1 MIFLLY
7 CLTSLSM
14 TLSRSTRVATK
25 GIISLFQWPSN
36 IPLYICTCVCV
47 YMYTVLHIYNNIPLY
62 IGALYNM
69 HCIHVH
75 VFIHYPVSGHLGC
88 VHGLAIVNCVVM
100 NLGVQVSLQ
109 IMFFSTCMSRSGTA
123 GSCMLINSV
132 LPHSL

>member
-62 IGALYNM
+62 IGALY
-69 HCIHVH
+69 IHALYICTCLYPLPCQWPFRLRPWLGYCKLCCNEPWGGSIFTDH
-75 VFIHYPVSGHLGC
+75 VFLHMYVQEWNC
-88 VHGLAIVNCVVM
+88 RVVHA
-100 NLGVQVSLQ
+100 
-109 IMFFSTCMSRSGTA
+109 
-123 GSCMLINSV
+123 
-132 LPHSL
+132 H